1 MYMRATRS
9 IISIFLFNA
18 IALWLAQ
25 HFLTGFNIN
34 HNIIEFS
41 EVVVIFSLIN
51 MIVRPIVKTFLGP
64 LIILTLGIGII
75 VVNALMVYLLSW
87 ILPNIVHISGLYVLI
102 YATLIISF
110 TNIVLHIFFRTR
122 KHN

>member
-1 MYMRATRS
+1 MRVLKS

-18 IALWLAQ
+18 VALWLAQ
-25 HFLTGFNIN
+25 HFLAGFYIN
-34 HNIIEFS
+34 HNAVEFS

-51 MIVRPIVKTFLGP
+51 IIVRPIVKTFLGP

-75 VVNALMVYLLSW
+75 VVNALMIYLLVW
-87 ILPNIVHISGLYVLI
+87 ILPNMVYVSGLYALI

-110 TNIVLHIFFRTR
+110 TNIILHIFFRTR
-122 KHN
+122 KR